1 MCERGVGCDRS
12 DVVGRG
18 CVCVCSLG
26 GVGVRILVFAAGREA
41 SGVGVTEGVVL
52 DCVDDGIGGVRVCV

>member
-1 MCERGVGCDRS
+1 MGCDRS

-18 CVCVCSLG
+18 CVCSLG
-26 GVGVRILVFAAGREA
+26 DVGVRIIVFAAGREA

>member
-1 MCERGVGCDRS
+1 MGCDRS

-18 CVCVCSLG
+18 SVCSLG
-26 GVGVRILVFAAGREA
+26 GVGVRIIVFAAGREA

>member
-1 MCERGVGCDRS
+1 MGCDRS

-18 CVCVCSLG
+18 GVCLLG
-26 GVGVRILVFAAGREA
+26 GVGVRIIVFAAGREA

-52 DCVDDGIGGVRVCV
+52 DCVDDGIGGVRVCVCERCDL

>member
-1 MCERGVGCDRS
+1 MGCDRS

-18 CVCVCSLG
+18 GVCLLG
-26 GVGVRILVFAAGREA
+26 GVGVRIIVFAAGREA